1 MLNSEKIIG
10 IDLVRIEGDQGVYG
24 IYQSVDG
31 GSEWEKLTEASRV
44 YELLDYAKGKFSDT
58 TPMVIPQQIQSIL
71 RYEIME
77 DAAAEKLKL
86 EMSKAEAVKPK
97 TNTVWWRRLFGLVVK
112 RK

>member
-1 MLNSEKIIG
+1 
-10 IDLVRIEGDQGVYG
+10 
-24 IYQSVDG
+24 
-31 GSEWEKLTEASRV
+31 
-44 YELLDYAKGKFSDT
+44 
-58 TPMVIPQQIQSIL
+58 MVIPQQIQSIL

-86 EMSKAEAVKPK
+86 EMNKAEAVKPK